1 MKKLL
6 VKVINETLWSKTK
19 KLGLIKE
26 LGIDLENCEGCEIF
40 EGKYTKKLYGND
52 LFLFINNSLVF
63 NTMLSRIGNKL
74 YRISSKSALKLHLTD
89 IIL

>member
-1 MKKLL
+1 MSCQETATGAPNTEDAPGKEPNIQLL
-6 VKVINETLWSKTK
+6 FSTVKGRVINSINEKP
-19 KLGLIKE
+19 
-26 LGIDLENCEGCEIF
+26 
-40 EGKYTKKLYGND
+40 

-74 YRISSKSALKLHLTD
+74 YRISPKSALKLHLTD